1 MLKKI
6 SISLAALLLGF
17 GLTFG
22 AIFFWRN
29 NTARKPQADLLGGQL
44 PPAAN
49 LSTASGEIFDNKELS
64 KGKVLIMFLSADCTA
79 CKAEIQQIA
88 EMYPTISSQ
97 IQIYGINVDPKEK
110 QNALAENKDINFPVL
125 IDDKREFANS
135 LSVKGVPTKF
145 LVQDGIVKKVFVG
158 RFIDQT
164 DAQQKLELP

>member
-29 NTARKPQADLLGGQL
+29 NTPRKPEANLIGGNL
-44 PPAAN
+44 PAAN
-49 LSTASGEIFDNKELS
+49 LSTANGEIFDNKELS

-135 LSVKGVPTKF
+135 LLVKGVPTKF
-145 LVQDGIVKKVFVG
+145 LIQDGIVKKVFVG
-158 RFIDQT
+158 RFIDRN
-164 DAQQKLELP
+164 DARQKMELP